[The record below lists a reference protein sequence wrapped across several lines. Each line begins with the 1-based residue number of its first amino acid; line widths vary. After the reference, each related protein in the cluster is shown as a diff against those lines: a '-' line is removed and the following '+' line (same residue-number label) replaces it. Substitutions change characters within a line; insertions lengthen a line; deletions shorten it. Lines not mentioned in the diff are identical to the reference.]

1 MISAAVPSVQT
12 VRVPGLLCLK
22 GTCGEDTRGHL
33 PFSLPCE
40 SSVHWPSVS
49 YRRRGGN
56 AGPSPDSLWTW
67 GWAWASEIAG
77 VIQGVHLHFIIEQKF
92 QRSHCMS
99 ASFLSR
105 NTCFSLINAINPIGS
120 SAYASASG
128 WFLVAENL
136 PWSWSYGAGYPSLM
150 LLDF

>member
-12 VRVPGLLCLK
+12 VPVPALLCLK
-22 GTCGEDTRGHL
+22 GTCGEDTQGHL
-33 PFSLPCE
+33 SFSLPCE
-40 SSVHWPSVS
+40 RGVHSPSVS

-56 AGPSPDSLWTW
+56 AGSSPDSLWTW
-67 GWAWASEIAG
+67 GWACTSEIAG
-77 VIQGVHLHFIIEQKF
+77 VIQGVPLHFIIEQKF

-105 NTCFSLINAINPIGS
+105 NTCSSLINAINPIGS
-120 SAYASASG
+120 PAYALASG

-136 PWSWSYGAGYPSLM
+136 PWSWSCGAGYPCLM